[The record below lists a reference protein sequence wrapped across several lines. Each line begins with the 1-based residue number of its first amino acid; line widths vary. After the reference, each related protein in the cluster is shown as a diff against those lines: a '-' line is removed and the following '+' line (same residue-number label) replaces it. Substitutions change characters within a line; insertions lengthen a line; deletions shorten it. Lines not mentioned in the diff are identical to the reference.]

1 MKAVCKTT
9 SKFSKQTLWKYV
21 NTNDLSYVCSV
32 TTADIIRRQK
42 ALLKGGHLLKT
53 GNNWHDRQHSDI

>member
-1 MKAVCKTT
+1 MNA
-9 SKFSKQTLWKYV
+9 
-21 NTNDLSYVCSV
+21 NDLSYVCSV